1 LPIKYGKSNEL
12 QISLTEKLRK
22 AEDMVEHAIKKRNVC
37 HMKFLKDNF
46 LLHSNWRMDQM
57 ADSVKN
63 LDVYFNIEDY
73 VKSKETTVK
82 HCTINVINAMKAH
95 LKSFENYRNEPITFD
110 SFDVNFYEEFAK
122 YLTYEISQ

>member
-1 LPIKYGKSNEL
+1 
-12 QISLTEKLRK
+12 
-22 AEDMVEHAIKKRNVC
+22 
-37 HMKFLKDNF
+37 
-46 LLHSNWRMDQM
+46 M

-110 SFDVNFYEEFAK
+110 CFDVNFYEEFVK
-122 YLTYEISQ
+122 YLTYEISQWRRKETIKGLKVNSVGKTIKHLKSFLKDRMRKKIIP